1 MLSIRFLS
9 VTAASLL
16 VGLGSAAPAVS
27 APPGATV
34 TVTSP
39 AADSVHPV
47 NSSLFVG
54 WRNDTGQEVDV
65 WLAQGDGAGGT
76 QRVFKLASKA
86 SSKPTSELVA
96 AVPAVPSGTEYTVEV
111 TTRETGVHGYSAP
124 FEVGPVRANGP
135 GVGTSTGIGIGTD
148 SDTDSGSGSG
158 SRGVPWPSLSWVQA
172 QDGHS
177 PR

>member
-1 MLSIRFLS
+1 MLRTRFLS

-16 VGLGSAAPAVS
+16 AWLGSAAPAVS
-27 APPGATV
+27 EPPDATI

-65 WLAQGDGAGGT
+65 WLAQGDDADGT
-76 QRVFKLASKA
+76 QRLFKLASKA

-96 AVPAVPSGTEYTVEV
+96 AVPSVPDGSDYTVEV
-111 TTRETGVHGYSAP
+111 TTRDAGVRGYSAP
-124 FEVGPVRANGP
+124 FVVGPVPANGP
-135 GVGTSTGIGIGTD
+135 GVGTGASTDTGT
-148 SDTDSGSGSG
+148 DTDSGSD

-172 QDGHS
+172 QDGHN

>member
-1 MLSIRFLS
+1 MLSTRFLS

-27 APPGATV
+27 GPPDATV

-47 NSSLFVG
+47 SSSLFVG

-65 WLAQGDGAGGT
+65 WLVQGDGAGGT
-76 QRVFKLASKA
+76 RVFKLASKA

-96 AVPAVPSGTEYTVEV
+96 AVPSVPNGTDYTVEV

-124 FEVGPVRANGP
+124 FEVGPVPANGP
-135 GVGTSTGIGIGTD
+135 VVGTGTG
-148 SDTDSGSGSG
+148 SDTDSGSD

>member
-86 SSKPTSELVA
+86 PSSSSPMRTA
-96 AVPAVPSGTEYTVEV
+96 CPVPFCCSCTA
-111 TTRETGVHGYSAP
+111 
-124 FEVGPVRANGP
+124 VRA
-135 GVGTSTGIGIGTD
+135 
-148 SDTDSGSGSG
+148 SGSIPA
-158 SRGVPWPSLSWVQA
+158 R
-172 QDGHS
+172 
-177 PR
+177 

>member
-1 MLSIRFLS
+1 MLRTRFLS

-16 VGLGSAAPAVS
+16 VWLGSAAPAVS
-27 APPGATV
+27 EPPAATV

-47 NSSLFVG
+47 DSSLFVG

-65 WLAQGDGAGGT
+65 WLAQDDGAGGSH
-76 QRVFKLASKA
+76 RLFKLASKA
-86 SSKPTSELVA
+86 SSKPTSELVT
-96 AVPAVPSGTEYTVEV
+96 AVPAVPDGTDYTVEV
-111 TTRETGVHGYSAP
+111 TTRDTGVRGYSAP
-124 FEVGPVRANGP
+124 FAVGPVPAAGP
-135 GVGTSTGIGIGTD
+135 VVGT
-148 SDTDSGSGSG
+148 GSGSG
-158 SRGVPWPSLSWVQA
+158 GAPGTSPSWVQA

>member
-1 MLSIRFLS
+1 MLRTRFLS

-16 VGLGSAAPAVS
+16 VWLGSAAPAVS
-27 APPGATV
+27 EPSDATV

-65 WLAQGDGAGGT
+65 WLAQEDGEGGM
-76 QRVFKLASKA
+76 QRLFKLASKA
-86 SSKPTSELVA
+86 SSKPTSELVT
-96 AVPAVPSGTEYTVEV
+96 AVPSVPDGADYTVEV
-111 TTRETGVHGYSAP
+111 TTRETGVRGYSAP
-124 FEVGPVRANGP
+124 FGVGPVPDDDPAVRT
-135 GVGTSTGIGIGTD
+135 GTS
-148 SDTDSGSGSG
+148 SEKSAAPL
-158 SRGVPWPSLSWVQA
+158 SRVQA

>member
-1 MLSIRFLS
+1 MLRTRFLS

-27 APPGATV
+27 EPPDATV

-65 WLAQGDGAGGT
+65 WLVQGDGAGGT

-86 SSKPTSELVA
+86 SSKPASELVA
-96 AVPAVPSGTEYTVEV
+96 AVPSVPDGTDYTVEV

-124 FEVGPVRANGP
+124 FEVGPVPANGP
-135 GVGTSTGIGIGTD
+135 GVGTGTGTGT
-148 SDTDSGSGSG
+148 SSDSGSGSG
-158 SRGVPWPSLSWVQA
+158 SDSRGAPWPSLSWLQT

>member
-1 MLSIRFLS
+1 MLRTRFLS

-16 VGLGSAAPAVS
+16 VWLGSAAPAVS
-27 APPGATV
+27 EPPAATV

-47 NSSLFVG
+47 DSSLFVG

-65 WLAQGDGAGGT
+65 WLAQDDGAGGSH
-76 QRVFKLASKA
+76 RLFKLASKA
-86 SSKPTSELVA
+86 SSKPTSELVT
-96 AVPAVPSGTEYTVEV
+96 AVPAVPDGTDYTVEV
-111 TTRETGVHGYSAP
+111 TTRDTGVRGYSAP
-124 FEVGPVRANGP
+124 FEVGPVPAAGP
-135 GVGTSTGIGIGTD
+135 VVGTGTG
-148 SDTDSGSGSG
+148 SGSGSG
-158 SRGVPWPSLSWVQA
+158 GAPGTSPSWVQA

>member
-1 MLSIRFLS
+1 MLRTRFLS

-16 VGLGSAAPAVS
+16 VWLGSAAPAVS
-27 APPGATV
+27 EPPDATV

-65 WLAQGDGAGGT
+65 WLAQEDGEGGM
-76 QRVFKLASKA
+76 QRLFKLASKA
-86 SSKPTSELVA
+86 SSKPTSELVT
-96 AVPAVPSGTEYTVEV
+96 AVPSVPDGADYTVEV
-111 TTRETGVHGYSAP
+111 TTRETGVRGYSAP
-124 FEVGPVRANGP
+124 FGVGPVPDDDPAVRT
-135 GVGTSTGIGIGTD
+135 GT
-148 SDTDSGSGSG
+148 GSEKAAAPL
-158 SRGVPWPSLSWVQA
+158 SRVQA

>member
-1 MLSIRFLS
+1 GRHMLRNRMLS

-16 VGLGSAAPAVS
+16 VSLGAAAPAVS
-27 APPGATV
+27 EPPAATI

-65 WLAQGDGAGGT
+65 WLAQDDGSGGT
-76 QRVFKLASKA
+76 RRLFKLASKA
-86 SSKPTSELVA
+86 SSKPTSELVT
-96 AVPAVPSGTEYTVEV
+96 AVPPAPDGTDYTVEV
-111 TTRETGVHGYSAP
+111 TARDTGVRGYSAP
-124 FEVGPVRANGP
+124 FEVGPVPAAGP
-135 GVGTSTGIGIGTD
+135 AVGTSTD
-148 SDTDSGSGSG
+148 SDSGSAGAQG
-158 SRGVPWPSLSWVQA
+158 PSPSWFQT